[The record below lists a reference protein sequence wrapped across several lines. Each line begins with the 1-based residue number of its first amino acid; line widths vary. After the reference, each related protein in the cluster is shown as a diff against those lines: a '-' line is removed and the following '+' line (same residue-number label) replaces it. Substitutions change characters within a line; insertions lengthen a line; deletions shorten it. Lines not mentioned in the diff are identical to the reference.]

1 MELFEAT
8 TSLKT
13 AGLIPTPG
21 EQQVAEARAR
31 FLLAIGHDLATSQ
44 RSGRS
49 AA

>member
-13 AGLIPTPG
+13 AGRVPTPSA
-21 EQQVAEARAR
+21 QQVAEARAR
-31 FLLAIGHDLATSQ
+31 FLVAIGHELSTSR
-44 RSGRS
+44 RSGQS

>member
-13 AGLIPTPG
+13 AGLVPTPSA
-21 EQQVAEARAR
+21 QQVAEARAR
-31 FLLAIGHDLATSQ
+31 FLVAIGHELSTSR
-44 RSGRS
+44 RSGQS